1 MFEIENPLVVQKV
14 AKMMKQNYFMHFI
27 GFEITKVASGA
38 VEGQLI
44 MQDHHRQQNGYAH
57 GGIMTTLCDTVAGFA
72 AFTLIDPQQHV
83 VTAEIKVA
91 YYRPGKSDILLAKG
105 WVEKKGA
112 RIHFCESEVY
122 AISENGQKTVFAKA
136 TASMLVLEDK

>member
-1 MFEIENPLVVQKV
+1 
-14 AKMMKQNYFMHFI
+14 
-27 GFEITKVASGA
+27 
-38 VEGQLI
+38 
-44 MQDHHRQQNGYAH
+44 
-57 GGIMTTLCDTVAGFA
+57 
-72 AFTLIDPQQHV
+72 
-83 VTAEIKVA
+83 
-91 YYRPGKSDILLAKG
+91 LAKG

>member
-72 AFTLIDPQQHV
+72 AFTLIDPS
-83 VTAEIKVA
+83 TTCG
-91 YYRPGKSDILLAKG
+91 YCRNKSSLLPSRQIRYFVG
-105 WVEKKGA
+105 
-112 RIHFCESEVY
+112 
-122 AISENGQKTVFAKA
+122 
-136 TASMLVLEDK
+136 